1 MPKTIKAVI
10 FDLDGTI
17 TRPILDFI
25 KIKQEIGTD
34 RGPLL
39 EAMEGMKP
47 KERRRAEKILER
59 HEKAAAADSELNPGV
74 PELFQFLKRHGIKTA
89 ILTRNSRRST
99 EMVLEKHGLKVDEI
113 ATRED
118 ARPKPSPEP
127 LFHLSRRLKV
137 TPQEMLMVGDFYFD
151 VLCGKS
157 AGALTAFFSQE
168 PSTEAEPDF
177 HIKDL
182 KDLIP
187 LIEQLNDE

>member
-1 MPKTIKAVI
+1 MPRRIKAVI

-17 TRPILDFI
+17 TKPVLDFV
-25 KIKQEIGTD
+25 KIKQEIGLN
-34 RGPLL
+34 RAPLL

-47 KERRRAEKILER
+47 QERKRAEEILER
-59 HEKAAAADSELNPGV
+59 HEKKAAAGSQLNPGV
-74 PELFQFLKRHGIKTA
+74 RELFQFLKKQGIKTA

-99 EMVLEKHGLKVDEI
+99 EMVLEKHGLEVDEI

-127 LFHLSRRLKV
+127 LFHLSKRLAV
-137 TPQEMLMVGDFYFD
+137 PPEEMLMVGDFYFD
-151 VLCGKS
+151 VLCGRS
-157 AGALTAFFSQE
+157 AGALTALFSRE

-182 KDLIP
+182 KELIG
-187 LIEQLNDE
+187 IIRNLNAV